1 MTIVRK
7 RTSKGRIG
15 SPTKTPLDYTMA
27 NAAYKVADLCDAA
40 TDGNVSRITRY
51 WVMMALALTL
61 N

>member
-15 SPTKTPLDYTMA
+15 SSTKTPLDYTMS

-40 TDGNVSRITRY
+40 TERKLSCSY
-51 WVMMALALTL
+51 HP
-61 N
+61 